1 MARRLSLQDFLSRH
15 EHVVQVALTRV
26 RGSSPREAGT
36 CMFVAAE
43 GLWGTIGGGQ
53 LEYIAIDHARRM
65 LKQDRALRSVES
77 LNRPA
82 DRPGSARPSPRE
94 GANAPTQGQ
103 ALPSAL
109 CETLDVPLGPEIG
122 QCCGGRVEMTLKWMF
137 QAGRDDAIA
146 REQAGEQALPHV
158 YVMGAGHVGRA
169 LADLFQHM
177 PVRCILIDQRAE
189 ELALCNADVEIRQSA
204 IPEIDIAAA
213 PAGSAFIILTHDHAL
228 DFLLA
233 SAALQRG
240 DAGYVGLIG
249 SATKREKFRRWC
261 RDHCDGL
268 GTDRLICPIGAGG
281 SRDKRPSVI
290 AAFVAAEV
298 IADLTSETA
307 ASAPA
312 RSKELPQ
319 TGKQP
324 DAEGDTAGAF
334 SR

>member
-1 MARRLSLQDFLSRH
+1 MTRRLSLQGFLASHSR
-15 EHVVQVALTRV
+15 VVQVALTRV

-53 LEYIAIDHARRM
+53 LEFIAIDHARRM
-65 LKQDRALRSVES
+65 LKQDVIS
-77 LNRPA
+77 
-82 DRPGSARPSPRE
+82 D
-94 GANAPTQGQ
+94 
-103 ALPSAL
+103 
-109 CETLDVPLGPEIG
+109 TLDVPLGPEIG
-122 QCCGGRVEMTLKWMF
+122 QCCGGRVEMSLAQMRQGNRNT
-137 QAGRDDAIA
+137 AIA
-146 REQAGEQALPHV
+146 RHQAEEQALPHV

-189 ELALCNADVEIRQSA
+189 ELNLCQADVERRQSA
-204 IPEIDIAAA
+204 IPEIDIATA
-213 PAGSAFIILTHDHAL
+213 PAGSAFVVLTHDHAL

-307 ASAPA
+307 ASASA
-312 RSKELPQ
+312 RSTDLPQ

-324 DAEGDTAGAF
+324 DAEGDTAGAI

>member
-1 MARRLSLQDFLSRH
+1 MTRRRSLQDFLASHSR
-15 EHVVQVALTRV
+15 VVQVALTRV
-26 RGSSPREAGT
+26 RGSSPRETGT

-65 LKQDRALRSVES
+65 LKQDVIS
-77 LNRPA
+77 
-82 DRPGSARPSPRE
+82 D
-94 GANAPTQGQ
+94 
-103 ALPSAL
+103 
-109 CETLDVPLGPEIG
+109 TLDVPLGPEIG
-122 QCCGGRVEMTLKWMF
+122 QCCGGRVEMSLAQMR
-137 QAGRDDAIA
+137 QADRDAALA
-146 REQAGEQALPHV
+146 RQQAEEQALPHV

-189 ELALCNADVEIRQSA
+189 ELALCQADVEIRQSA

-213 PAGSAFIILTHDHAL
+213 PAGSAFIVLTHDHAL

-268 GTDRLICPIGAGG
+268 GTDRLICPIGASG

-312 RSKELPQ
+312 RSTDLPE

-324 DAEGDTAGAF
+324 DAEGDTAGAI

>member
-1 MARRLSLQDFLSRH
+1 MARRLSLQDFLASHCR
-15 EHVVQVALTRV
+15 VVQIALTRV
-26 RGSSPREAGT
+26 RGSSPREVGT
-36 CMFVAAE
+36 CMFVAAD

-65 LKQDRALRSVES
+65 LKQDVLS
-77 LNRPA
+77 
-82 DRPGSARPSPRE
+82 D
-94 GANAPTQGQ
+94 
-103 ALPSAL
+103 
-109 CETLDVPLGPEIG
+109 TLDVPLGPEIG
-122 QCCGGRVEMTLKWMF
+122 QCCGGRVEMSLAQMRQPDRAAAVTAAK
-137 QAGRDDAIA
+137 A
-146 REQAGEQALPHV
+146 EEQALPHV

-177 PVRCILIDQRAE
+177 PLRCILIDQRSE
-189 ELALCNADVEIRQSA
+189 ELNLCQADVEIRQSA
-204 IPEIDIAAA
+204 IPEIDIATA
-213 PAGSAFIILTHDHAL
+213 PAGSAFVVLTHDHAL

-307 ASAPA
+307 ASTPA
-312 RSKELPQ
+312 RGTDLPE

-324 DAEGDTAGAF
+324 DAEGDTAGKI

>member
-1 MARRLSLQDFLSRH
+1 MARRRSLQDFLACH
-15 EHVVQVALTRV
+15 EHVVQVRLSRV

-65 LKQDRALRSVES
+65 LKQGVISD
-77 LNRPA
+77 
-82 DRPGSARPSPRE
+82 
-94 GANAPTQGQ
+94 
-103 ALPSAL
+103 
-109 CETLDVPLGPEIG
+109 TLDVPLGPEIG
-122 QCCGGRVEMTLKWMF
+122 QCCGGRVEMSLAQMR
-137 QAGRDDAIA
+137 QAGRENAIA
-146 REQAGEQALPHV
+146 RQQAEDQALPHV

-169 LADLFQHM
+169 LADLFQHL

-189 ELALCNADVEIRQSA
+189 ELALCDADVEIRQSA

-213 PAGSAFIILTHDHAL
+213 PAGSAFIVLTHDHAL

-307 ASAPA
+307 ASAP
-312 RSKELPQ
+312 SWSTDLPQ
-319 TGKQP
+319 AGKQP
-324 DAEGDTAGAF
+324 DAEGDTAGVI